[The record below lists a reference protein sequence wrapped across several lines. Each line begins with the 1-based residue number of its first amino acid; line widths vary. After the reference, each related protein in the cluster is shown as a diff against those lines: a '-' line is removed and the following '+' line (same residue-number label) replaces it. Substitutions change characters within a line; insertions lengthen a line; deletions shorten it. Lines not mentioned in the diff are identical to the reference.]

1 VELETNGDLG
11 FLDLNVLELLKGTWK
26 AMACYRKPTDTDKYL
41 SYNSHYPVSHKM
53 SVERTLLQRA
63 EYLPSNSDS
72 QANEREYVLNV
83 LRENNYS
90 KDFLNHCLN
99 PSECIGAKITQR
111 VM

>member
-1 VELETNGDLG
+1 
-11 FLDLNVLELLKGTWK
+11 
-26 AMACYRKPTDTDKYL
+26 
-41 SYNSHYPVSHKM
+41 M

-90 KDFLNHCLN
+90 KDFLRMYRSQNN
-99 PSECIGAKITQR
+99 PEGDVIATSIKGYT
-111 VM
+111 V